1 MVNVLAENAF
11 PVRIAQFVGLYHFM
25 KLHELLQ
32 LGEAGEEVEYSVRLA
47 EEDFSRRE

>member
-1 MVNVLAENAF
+1 MMRVLTQIAL
-11 PVRIAQFVGLYHFM
+11 PMRTAQFVGLYHFM